1 MKGRPEGRPLQWMIA
16 VSVLSWVAVA
26 GLAGGRANPEV
37 LYGMVGPL
45 AAAAVSW
52 IITKRTYT
60 AAPERLMGVLI
71 TGMAIKAVFFGAYVV
86 VMLRILA
93 LRPGPFIASFTSY
106 FIALHMIEALFMRRL
121 FANAN

>member
-16 VSVLSWVAVA
+16 VSVLSWVIVA
-26 GLAGGRANPEV
+26 GAAGGRANPEV

-45 AAAAVSW
+45 AVAAASW
-52 IITKRTYT
+52 VVTKRTYA

-86 VMLRILA
+86 VMLRIFA

-106 FIALHMIEALFMRRL
+106 FIALHMMEALFMRRL

>member
-1 MKGRPEGRPLQWMIA
+1 MIA
-16 VSVLSWVAVA
+16 VSLLSWVIVA
-26 GLAGGRANPEV
+26 GVAGGRANPEV

-45 AAAAVSW
+45 AVAAVSW
-52 IITKRTYT
+52 VITKRTY
-60 AAPERLMGVLI
+60 AAARERLMGVLI

-106 FIALHMIEALFMRRL
+106 FIALHMMEALFMRRL

>member
-1 MKGRPEGRPLQWMIA
+1 MMGWREGRPLGWMIA
-16 VSVLSWVAVA
+16 TSVLSWVIVA
-26 GLAGGRANPEV
+26 GMAGGRANPEV

-45 AAAAVSW
+45 AAAAGSW

-106 FIALHMIEALFMRRL
+106 FIALHMMEALFMRRL

>member
-1 MKGRPEGRPLQWMIA
+1 MIA
-16 VSVLSWVAVA
+16 VSILSWVIVA
-26 GLAGGRANPEV
+26 GVAGGRANPEV

-45 AAAAVSW
+45 AVAAVSW
-52 IITKRTYT
+52 VVTKRTY
-60 AAPERLMGVLI
+60 AAARERLMGVLI

-106 FIALHMIEALFMRRL
+106 FIALHMMEALFMRRL

>member
-1 MKGRPEGRPLQWMIA
+1 MIA
-16 VSVLSWVAVA
+16 VSVLSWVIVA
-26 GLAGGRANPEV
+26 GVAGGRANPEV

-45 AAAAVSW
+45 AVAAVSW
-52 IITKRTYT
+52 VVTKRTY
-60 AAPERLMGVLI
+60 AAARERLMGVLI

-86 VMLRILA
+86 VMLRIIA

-106 FIALHMIEALFMRRL
+106 FIALHMMEALFMRRL